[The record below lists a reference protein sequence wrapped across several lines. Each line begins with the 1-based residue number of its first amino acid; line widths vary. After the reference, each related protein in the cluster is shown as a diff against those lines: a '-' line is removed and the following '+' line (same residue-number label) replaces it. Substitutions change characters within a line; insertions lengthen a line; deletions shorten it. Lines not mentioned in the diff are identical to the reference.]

1 MLIIRPYIFDSF
13 PEIGCGFSTK
23 IGLKRKAPFYFNMS
37 YNVNDKPDIVDENR
51 KAFLNSLG
59 LSNNTIGYQT
69 QVHGENIKSI
79 SNSGYCGES
88 DALITN
94 RRNLGLVISSAD
106 CPAIF
111 IYDRE
116 NKIIAAVHSGWRSTA
131 KKILE
136 KTLFKL
142 KNDFGSKS
150 ENLICYIG
158 PSISQQNYEIGKNV
172 AENFD
177 SEHINFKNGKHFLNL
192 KNANYKMLLKAGV
205 KENNVQVS
213 KLCTFEYLDLL
224 HSYRRDGAESGRAIG
239 VIAMKGKT

>member
-1 MLIIRPYIFDSF
+1 MLIIRPYIFDSC
-13 PEIGCGFSTK
+13 PEICCGFSTK
-23 IGLKRKAPFYFNMS
+23 IGLKRKTPFYFNMS
-37 YNVNDKPDIVDENR
+37 YNVNDKTYIVDENR

-59 LSNNTIGYQT
+59 LSDNTIGYQT
-69 QVHGENIKSI
+69 QVHGDNIKSI
-79 SNSGYCGES
+79 SNSGSCGES

-94 RRNLGLVISSAD
+94 KRNLGLVISSAD

-142 KNDFGSKS
+142 KDDFGSKS

-177 SEHINFKNGKHFLNL
+177 VEHLNFKNGKHFLNL
-192 KNANYKMLLKAGV
+192 KKANYKMLLNAGV

-213 KLCTFEYLDLL
+213 KLCTFEYQDLL